1 MNNMGCAS
9 EGCANTRCASVTL
22 DEAVDLMRQSRA
34 VIYPTETFFALGS
47 RALDPAASALVFRAK
62 NRSNVRPL
70 PLIIG
75 NLDQLD
81 LVARVPGYA
90 ERLFAAFWP
99 GPLSVIL
106 PAPLRVPDILTG
118 GTGCVAVRLS
128 SHPVA
133 CELALRLGEPITSS
147 SANIS
152 GDESVVRVAELTPD
166 LVGNVDGIL
175 DMPPTPSGGLP
186 STLVKFVDAQTLQ
199 VLRAGAVSMDQLRAQ
214 GFDVVE

>member
-1 MNNMGCAS
+1 MNTRMNNTG
-9 EGCANTRCASVTL
+9 CASVTL
-22 DEAVDLMRQSRA
+22 EEAVDLMRQSKA

-47 RALDPAASALVFRAK
+47 RALDPAASAGVFRAK
-62 NRSNVRPL
+62 SRSNVRPL

-75 NLDQLD
+75 NLEQLE
-81 LVARVPGYA
+81 LVARVPA
-90 ERLFAAFWP
+90 HADRLFKAFWP

-133 CELALRLGEPITSS
+133 CELAVRLGEPITSS

-152 GDESVVRVAELTPD
+152 GDASVVRVCELTAD
-166 LVGNVDGIL
+166 LVGNVDGVL
-175 DMPPTPSGGLP
+175 DLPPEPAGGLP
-186 STLVKFVDAQTLQ
+186 STLVKFIDEQTVQ
-199 VLRAGAVSMDQLRAQ
+199 VLRPGAISVEQLRAA
-214 GFDVVE
+214 GFDVQE